1 MSARV
6 GAVHP
11 LPTSPSPFRPSHII
25 VRARVESF
33 SGRDHRNFGQQRLGD
48 ISMYHGLTERSGR
61 EAGLPL
67 LAFFFLLARFP
78 FDDCLNRL
86 LLLLLVLLP
95 QPVSKR
101 RLARF
106 RFQREPSATNSGWTG
121 VEGSTGKRTWK
132 ISSRPAL
139 LYTPYSTETRYLRK
153 TGAKRPALCQP
164 RAD

>member
-11 LPTSPSPFRPSHII
+11 LLPSLSPSRSAFHPSHII

-48 ISMYHGLTERSGR
+48 ISMYHGLTERNCR
-61 EAGLPL
+61 EAGLTL

-86 LLLLLVLLP
+86 LLLL
-95 QPVSKR
+95 QPGAAWPVFDSNASR
-101 RLARF
+101 RLRVGMNGGGRPLAGERGK
-106 RFQREPSATNSGWTG
+106 FQAGLHSCTHPVLA
-121 VEGSTGKRTWK
+121 
-132 ISSRPAL
+132 
-139 LYTPYSTETRYLRK
+139 TETRYLRK
-153 TGAKRPALCQP
+153 TGTKRPVLCQP
-164 RAD
+164 GAD